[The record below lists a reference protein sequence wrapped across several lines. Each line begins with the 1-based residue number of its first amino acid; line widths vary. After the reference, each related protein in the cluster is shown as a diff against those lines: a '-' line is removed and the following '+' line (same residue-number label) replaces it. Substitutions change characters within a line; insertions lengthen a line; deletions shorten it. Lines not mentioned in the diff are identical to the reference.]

1 MLQINIIKVISRDK
15 INITLINKNQMITV
29 LEVFRVLFN
38 NNETSNTLLQGDGD
52 FYIFKM
58 KLCDW
63 HCENFYCFL
72 SSFQIV
78 NKTLH

>member
-1 MLQINIIKVISRDK
+1 MLQINRIKVINRDK

-38 NNETSNTLLQGDGD
+38 HNETSSTLLQGDAD
-52 FYIFKM
+52 FYI
-58 KLCDW
+58 LSDW
-63 HCENFYCFL
+63 HWEIFYCFP